1 MTSVTSVRL
10 ALAAGLAAPLIVA
23 TASFAQPASAPQPGG
38 QPSAEMRRGPDPA
51 EMRARMA
58 DRLRAVLQLQPS
70 QETALNAFLDALK
83 PPAGERDRMR
93 QDRAADER
101 LTTPARL
108 DKMLARMDARRTR
121 FAQVAAATKTFYGQ
135 LSPAQQRAFDAS
147 MPLGRGMGGGRA
159 DDRGG
164 WRGRDRG
171 GPHEMGPDDPPP
183 R

>member
-1 MTSVTSVRL
+1 MTSVTSFRL
-10 ALAAGLAAPLIVA
+10 VLIAGLAAPMIFA
-23 TASFAQPASAPQPGG
+23 TAAFAQPAPQPGG
-38 QPSAEMRRGPDPA
+38 QPAAEMRRRPDPA

-121 FAQVAAATKTFYGQ
+121 FAQVASATKTFYAQ
-135 LSPAQQRAFDAS
+135 LSPAQQRDFDAS
-147 MPLGRGMGGGRA
+147 MPVRGMGGGRG
-159 DDRGG
+159 DDHGA
-164 WRGRDRG
+164 WRGRDRD
-171 GPHEMGPDDPPP
+171 GPHEMGPDGPPP

>member
-1 MTSVTSVRL
+1 MTSVTSFRL
-10 ALAAGLAAPLIVA
+10 SLAAGLAAPIIVA
-23 TASFAQPASAPQPGG
+23 TASFAQPAPPPQPGG
-38 QPSAEMRRGPDPA
+38 QPSAEMRRMPDPA

-70 QETALNAFLDALK
+70 QEAALNAFLDALK

-93 QDRAADER
+93 GDREADER

-147 MPLGRGMGGGRA
+147 MPVRGMGDGRG